1 MRKKRHDYVRPNL
14 GNYGPA
20 LTFVEGP
27 KISNH
32 RLLLAAGGNDG
43 CYMRQLAG
51 MMDSVQVQHASGTI
65 GETSFLKGLKIKET
79 LGILWRQ
86 QMLRAEAYK
95 KRKSNIVKRLSDA
108 LCWMIIS
115 KLPARLTVLSVM
127 KFQFGSL

>member
-65 GETSFLKGLKIKET
+65 GETSFLKGLRIKET

-86 QMLRAEAYK
+86 KMLRAEAYK
-95 KRKSNIVKRLSDA
+95 KQISNIVKRLRDA
-108 LCWMIIS
+108 LCCSIMS
-115 KLPARLTVLSVM
+115 RFPARLTVLSEM
-127 KFQFGSL
+127 KCQFGSI

>member
-1 MRKKRHDYVRPNL
+1 M
-14 GNYGPA
+14 
-20 LTFVEGP
+20 
-27 KISNH
+27 I
-32 RLLLAAGGNDG
+32 
-43 CYMRQLAG
+43 
-51 MMDSVQVQHASGTI
+51 DSAQVQHASGTI
-65 GETSFLKGLKIKET
+65 GKKSQDSFLKSVRIKET